1 MTQPLMTA
9 DTQTLIANLKS
20 LLVEK
25 GLKIAVAESITCGNL
40 QAAFGSISGASAFF
54 EGGMTVYSSQQ
65 KSRLLNIDPQH
76 AASVN
81 SVSAQVASELA
92 KGICEKFQVNIGIG
106 TTGYAEPNTEQQI
119 AEPIAYIALWHNQS
133 EVAKQTIDGKNLNR
147 QQMQDKVVKTALQAL
162 LNYLQTLPKHL

>member
-9 DTQTLIANLKS
+9 NTQTLVADLKS

-25 GLKIAVAESITCGNL
+25 RLKIAVAESISSGNL

-54 EGGMTVYSSQQ
+54 EGGMTVYSLQQ
-65 KSRLLNIDPQH
+65 KSRLLNIDQQH
-76 AASVN
+76 AAAVN
-81 SVSAQVASELA
+81 CVSAQVASELA

-106 TTGYAEPNTEQQI
+106 TTGYAEPSPEHDI

-133 EVAKQTIDGKNLNR
+133 EVAKQTIHGKNLNR
-147 QQMQDKVVKTALQAL
+147 QQMQDKVVKVALQTL
-162 LNYLQTLPKHL
+162 LNYLQTLA